1 MHQKCNS
8 RHDHATRFFDG
19 ITSFFS
25 MLHSFL
31 TAFRKTLHTTINQ
44 LITKNIENLF
54 FKDKRE
60 LEKSLLKEKNK
71 IIMNQKYKRNAKENS
86 VVTYHKKYVT
96 HLLKLKNDFHSFIA
110 AIHPLTLLSLFDYF
124 LSRSDRGWTYLSEM
138 NINKRKY
145 ADR

>member
-8 RHDHATRFFDG
+8 GHDHATRFFDG

-31 TAFRKTLHTTINQ
+31 IAFRKTLHTTINQ

-71 IIMNQKYKRNAKENS
+71 IIMNQKLQEKCKRSRNRTVVRGKQDVLRGNSKKRYSEENN
-86 VVTYHKKYVT
+86 YG
-96 HLLKLKNDFHSFIA
+96 I
-110 AIHPLTLLSLFDYF
+110 
-124 LSRSDRGWTYLSEM
+124 LSE
-138 NINKRKY
+138 
-145 ADR
+145 

>member
-1 MHQKCNS
+1 MLFHSGKCMHQKCNS

-25 MLHSFL
+25 MLHSFFFF
-31 TAFRKTLHTTINQ
+31 FRKTLHTTIKQ

-71 IIMNQKYKRNAKENS
+71 IIMNQKLQEKC
-86 VVTYHKKYVT
+86 
-96 HLLKLKNDFHSFIA
+96 
-110 AIHPLTLLSLFDYF
+110 
-124 LSRSDRGWTYLSEM
+124 
-138 NINKRKY
+138 KRKQCGNVSQKICNPLVK
-145 ADR
+145 AKK

>member
-1 MHQKCNS
+1 MIVSTVPFLMHTFAAEK
-8 RHDHATRFFDG
+8 
-19 ITSFFS
+19 
-25 MLHSFL
+25 
-31 TAFRKTLHTTINQ
+31 
-44 LITKNIENLF
+44 
-54 FKDKRE
+54 KRLYYWE
-60 LEKSLLKEKNK
+60 RCVWK
-71 IIMNQKYKRNAKENS
+71 NS